1 MEDSI
6 GTIAPGKRADLVL
19 LDRDV
24 LTISP
29 EKMRD
34 RKEVWTMVARK
45 VVWREKQTRLLPGS
59 GNGRIWLCW
68 VVVLDRGSSR

>member
-1 MEDSI
+1 MAMFYAYTRNSAIAMNMLSAI

-24 LTISP
+24 LTVSP

-34 RKEVWTMVARK
+34 TKLLWTMVGGK
-45 VVWREKQTRLLPGS
+45 TVYQPS
-59 GNGRIWLCW
+59 N
-68 VVVLDRGSSR
+68 

>member
-1 MEDSI
+1 MAMNMDSI

-29 EKMRD
+29 DEMRET
-34 RKEVWTMVARK
+34 KALWTMVAGETVYQAK
-45 VVWREKQTRLLPGS
+45 
-59 GNGRIWLCW
+59 
-68 VVVLDRGSSR
+68 